1 MCSGEPEKSCQL
13 SFRALQKRKSTK
25 KEAPKKA
32 HSTGRLALLRG
43 HFRCSRLLGPIN

>member
-25 KEAPKKA
+25 KEAPKK
-32 HSTGRLALLRG
+32 LIALEDLL
-43 HFRCSRLLGPIN
+43 CSEGISDVHASWGP